1 MMQSLRLP
9 PGVQQCAAA
18 AARSEISLRRP
29 VASRVGLVS
38 RLFAMASPS
47 YGPKWW
53 TDKTTAV
60 VTGANKGIGLE
71 IARILAGQGLH
82 TILTARNSPSSSV
95 EFQQLD
101 ISDPASISHFA
112 QWLKDQ
118 HGSLTLLVNNAG
130 MAYKGDVFGLP
141 EATAT
146 LATNYFGTVQ
156 LTEALLP
163 MMPDHQGRVVTVS
176 SRAGLTSIIRDPN
189 LRQRFSSARTT
200 AEVDALAQEFLAA
213 VQRPELLAP
222 QGWPRSMY
230 GVSKLCLSTYC
241 RTLAARM
248 EQRGITVN
256 ACCPGW
262 CRTDMSSQ
270 GGNKSAAEGADTPLI
285 SYPVN
290 GCENLLLK
298 SSVRRWM
305 SGNSSLY
312 FLRGLRDCFSPW
324 PVAERL
330 KVEAKTKKLSMKLLG
345 LLTEALLPMM
355 PDHQGRVVTVSSRA
369 GLTSIIRD
377 PNLRQRFS
385 SARTTAEV
393 DALAQEFLAAVQR
406 PELLAPQGWPRSMYG
421 VSKLCLSTYCRTL
434 AARMEQRGI
443 TVNACCPGWC
453 RTDMSSQGGNKS
465 AAEGA
470 DTPVWLALRSPD
482 STGGLWGERRQLAY

>member
-1 MMQSLRLP
+1 
-9 PGVQQCAAA
+9 
-18 AARSEISLRRP
+18 
-29 VASRVGLVS
+29 
-38 RLFAMASPS
+38 MASPS

-270 GGNKSAAEGADTPLI
+270 GGNKSAAEGADTPVWLA
-285 SYPVN
+285 
-290 GCENLLLK
+290 
-298 SSVRRWM
+298 
-305 SGNSSLY
+305 
-312 FLRGLRDCFSPW
+312 LRSPDSTGGLW
-324 PVAERL
+324 
-330 KVEAKTKKLSMKLLG
+330 
-345 LLTEALLPMM
+345 EALLPMM

-385 SARTTAEV
+385 SAHTTAKV

-482 STGGLWGERRQLAY
+482 STGGLWAPCRSCASPWPVAEQLKVEAKTKKLSIKLSGLVGSL

>member
-1 MMQSLRLP
+1 MMRSLRLP

-18 AARSEISLRRP
+18 AARSEIPLRRP
-29 VASRVGLVS
+29 VASRVSLVS

-60 VTGANKGIGLE
+60 VTGGEL
-71 IARILAGQGLH
+71 GQR
-82 TILTARNSPSSSV
+82 AADEV
-95 EFQQLD
+95 KQ
-101 ISDPASISHFA
+101 AA
-112 QWLKDQ
+112 VAKDQ

-270 GGNKSAAEGADTPLI
+270 GGNKSAAEGADTP
-285 SYPVN
+285 
-290 GCENLLLK
+290 
-298 SSVRRWM
+298 
-305 SGNSSLY
+305 
-312 FLRGLRDCFSPW
+312 
-324 PVAERL
+324 
-330 KVEAKTKKLSMKLLG
+330 
-345 LLTEALLPMM
+345 
-355 PDHQGRVVTVSSRA
+355 
-369 GLTSIIRD
+369 
-377 PNLRQRFS
+377 
-385 SARTTAEV
+385 
-393 DALAQEFLAAVQR
+393 
-406 PELLAPQGWPRSMYG
+406 
-421 VSKLCLSTYCRTL
+421 
-434 AARMEQRGI
+434 
-443 TVNACCPGWC
+443 
-453 RTDMSSQGGNKS
+453 
-465 AAEGA
+465 
-470 DTPVWLALRSPD
+470 VWLALRSPD